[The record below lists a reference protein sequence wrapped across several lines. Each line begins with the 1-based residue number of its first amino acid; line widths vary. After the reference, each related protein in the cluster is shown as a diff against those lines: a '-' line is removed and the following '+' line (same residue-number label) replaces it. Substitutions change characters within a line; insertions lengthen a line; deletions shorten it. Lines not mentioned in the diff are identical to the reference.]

1 MYEEG
6 LELLLNKWDDSKGIE
21 RDEIYKVLLPEQKQE
36 LLSYL
41 AVKKF
46 EQDKYVLFEQE
57 EIEGYIADFLHITRR
72 DSGVVLKAIETQ
84 HGLLIKRAQKVWS
97 FSHLTFQEYFVAKWF
112 CQKRDFKRL
121 VIHINKKY
129 WREIFLMLCETC
141 HNVTDFLN
149 LIKENSD
156 KILTND
162 SILQQFLLQ
171 ISLKSPR
178 SSVPYNPLV
187 LRSFYLTL
195 LFDPDNRELSEAL
208 GVFINFQR
216 TTGENSILDD
226 FIREF
231 YIERLLNFALAD
243 TLENLSTSSNYV
255 NFYSAINNVYELICE
270 LELLDWSIL
279 KDSVESILD
288 DINPIIKTCTSHTPG
303 SNTPEDKWWTSNK
316 INISEKLRNIMYK
329 HNIITHGWQFNDE
342 QQEKLEKYH
351 YASSLLV
358 HCLTSANVTSEFKKE
373 IEEAMLVP
381 INEIEK
387 CNLEIIWN
395 NLPVS
400 KMQSIKSKY
409 RDVPVSL
416 LLTPDS

>member
-1 MYEEG
+1 M
-6 LELLLNKWDDSKGIE
+6 
-21 RDEIYKVLLPEQKQE
+21 RAQ
-36 LLSYL
+36 
-41 AVKKF
+41 
-46 EQDKYVLFEQE
+46 YVLFEQE
-57 EIEGYIADFLHITRR
+57 EIEGYIADFLDITRR
-72 DSGVVLKAIETQ
+72 DSRVVLKAIEMQ
-84 HGLLIKRAQKVWS
+84 HGLLIERAQKVWS

-112 CQKRDFKRL
+112 CQKKDFKRL

-178 SSVPYNPLV
+178 SPVPYNPLV

-208 GVFINFQR
+208 GVDINFQWG
-216 TTGENSILDD
+216 TGEDSIND

-231 YIERLLNFALAD
+231 NIESLLNFALGN
-243 TLENLSTSSNYV
+243 TLGNTRINSSYLIFNSFIR
-255 NFYSAINNVYELICE
+255 NAYELICE
-270 LELLDWSIL
+270 LELLDWSQL
-279 KDSVESILD
+279 KRSIVEILD
-288 DINPIIKTCTSHTPG
+288 NINPIIENYTSHTPG
-303 SNTPEDKWWTSNK
+303 SNTPDDRWWKSNRM
-316 INISEKLRNIMYK
+316 NFSEILRNIMYK
-329 HNIITHGWQFNDE
+329 HDIITHGWQLNEDQE
-342 QQEKLEKYH
+342 EKLADY
-351 YASSLLV
+351 YYTNSLLV
-358 HCLTSANVTSEFKKE
+358 HCLKIANVTSEFKKQ
-373 IEEAMLVP
+373 IEETMLLP

-395 NLPVS
+395 NLQTDKTKTIRS
-400 KMQSIKSKY
+400 KSY
-409 RDVPVSL
+409 DHPVSL